1 MTDIRN
7 FFLSLLVFSLLW
19 LNAFAVEQL
28 AEQNKRV
35 VSIGRVLIN
44 KPFER
49 EIAFQNTT
57 KDTLKID
64 SVQLTTPLIAKI
76 ITPEIKPGDYGKFVL
91 SLGKVDIAG
100 AYQGLVRVNFKDNS
114 DANLE
119 FAVEGYLV
127 TPIEFSPQ
135 SYLVAVTQRGVPKEK
150 SIEIINHRDEEPLK
164 LTKLDYDSERFTAT
178 LQTLKPGQHYKINL
192 FLKGEKKGDRKTE
205 WIKIINEDKKLPF
218 LKLMV
223 NTFITEKIYTFPEAV
238 DMGEL
243 PLKAVTN
250 QEASDKLAQTLM
262 IYNTGASNFE
272 ISASSDLETISFPF
286 ERGPKGD
293 RYQFTV
299 KFIPEKVKVGP
310 IKGFITIKTNDA
322 DFPVVKVP
330 VTGAILP
337 VR

>member
-1 MTDIRN
+1 
-7 FFLSLLVFSLLW
+7 
-19 LNAFAVEQL
+19 
-28 AEQNKRV
+28 
-35 VSIGRVLIN
+35 
-44 KPFER
+44 
-49 EIAFQNTT
+49 
-57 KDTLKID
+57 
-64 SVQLTTPLIAKI
+64 
-76 ITPEIKPGDYGKFVL
+76 
-91 SLGKVDIAG
+91 
-100 AYQGLVRVNFKDNS
+100 
-114 DANLE
+114 
-119 FAVEGYLV
+119 
-127 TPIEFSPQ
+127 
-135 SYLVAVTQRGVPKEK
+135 
-150 SIEIINHRDEEPLK
+150 
-164 LTKLDYDSERFTAT
+164 
-178 LQTLKPGQHYKINL
+178 
-192 FLKGEKKGDRKTE
+192 
-205 WIKIINEDKKLPF
+205 
-218 LKLMV
+218 MV